1 MPLFRLKH
9 PNPEFQGTAGGVDF
23 SAGFGTTS
31 ALSYAH
37 GLVKTLNCRAFV
49 VINGGDREIEILE
62 ELNKGGAMVLSYR
75 IHEQVKDGGAIESA
89 PPPVPSQAK
98 LKKPSGRH
106 GGSKK

>member
-9 PNPEFQGTAGGVDF
+9 PNPEFQGTAGGIDF
-23 SAGFGTTS
+23 SAGSGTTS

-49 VINGGDREIEILE
+49 VVDGGDREIEILE

-75 IHEQVKDGGAIESA
+75 IHEQVKDGGAVESA
-89 PPPVPSQAK
+89 PSVPSQAK
-98 LKKPSGRH
+98 LKKPSGRR
-106 GGSKK
+106 GGPKK